1 MNIISLLTMVCL
13 ILLILLMGSFSLA
26 YSRSVM
32 SKCSIEE
39 ALDYYKS
46 IVKRFIKSF
55 FGVSKKQEICLKI
68 GINEQGFFTKE
79 NILDIFK
86 DFNQL
91 FQIFKLA
98 KMPIEKSNYI
108 IYTFCAHN
116 LESVNDEILAE
127 KFIKQIVES
136 IIQNIFIDY
145 NVNLDVC
152 GFAGVNYD
160 MDKGILIISIA
171 KSPQGIQEVGN
182 FEINMDR
189 LKNKKRKNK
198 SFNDDIKESWND
210 DKKLN

>member
-1 MNIISLLTMVCL
+1 M
-13 ILLILLMGSFSLA
+13 
-26 YSRSVM
+26 
-32 SKCSIEE
+32 
-39 ALDYYKS
+39 
-46 IVKRFIKSF
+46 
-55 FGVSKKQEICLKI
+55 I
-68 GINEQGFFTKE
+68 GQLEQ
-79 NILDIFK
+79 N
-86 DFNQL
+86 NH
-91 FQIFKLA
+91 
-98 KMPIEKSNYI
+98 
-108 IYTFCAHN
+108 YTFCAHN

-189 LKNKKRKNK
+189 LKNKKRENK